1 MFKENQIRPDQI
13 FKKYLSLSLK
23 DQSFFKKKKV
33 NINCPSCIKKT
44 QTSFLFKKH
53 GHKYNRCNLCNTVFV
68 NPRPTL
74 NQLMK
79 YYNESKS
86 AKYFANIFYTKTKK
100 SRIKYLW
107 KPKVNEICK
116 YLKSKKQKNFTIYD
130 IGGGY
135 GIFAELMKRKSKE
148 DVVVI
153 EPDKKMFSSCVQ
165 KKIPAINNFLEDINK
180 KQLKKG
186 KKIFISFELFEHLQ
200 SPVLFLKKLKKLM
213 NKGDLFIFTTLSSQG
228 VDIKSLAHNSKCYSI
243 QHLNLFNP
251 KSIRNLL
258 QKTNFKV
265 NKIETPGKLDIDILY
280 KQRNQLDDQLS
291 KILLDVITEK
301 QKNLIQKKISNFN
314 LSSHMRVFCSAK

>member
-53 GHKYNRCNLCNTVFV
+53 GHTYNRCNLCNTVFV

-86 AKYFANIFYTKTKK
+86 AKYFSNIFYTKTKK

-107 KPKVNEICK
+107 KPKVIEICK
-116 YLKSKKQKNFTIYD
+116 YLKSKKEKNFTIYD

-148 DVVVI
+148 DVIVI

-165 KKIPAINNFLEDINK
+165 KKIPAINNFLENIKK

-213 NKGDLFIFTTLSSQG
+213 NKGDLFIFTTLSG
-228 VDIKSLAHNSKCYSI
+228 KGLDIENLSYNSKCFSI

-251 KSIRNLL
+251 ISIKNLL
-258 QKTNFKV
+258 NKVNFKV
-265 NKIETPGKLDIDILY
+265 DKIETPGKLDIDILF
-280 KQRNQLDDQLS
+280 KQREQIINNLS
-291 KILLDVITEK
+291 KILLSEITER
-301 QKNLIQKKISNFN
+301 QKLKIQKKISKLN
-314 LSSHMRVFCSAK
+314 LSSHMRVFCSAR